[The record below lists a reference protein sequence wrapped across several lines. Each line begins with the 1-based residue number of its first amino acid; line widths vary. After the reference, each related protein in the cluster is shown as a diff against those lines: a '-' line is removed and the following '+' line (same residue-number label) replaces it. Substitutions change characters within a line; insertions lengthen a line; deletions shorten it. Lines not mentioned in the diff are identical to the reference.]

1 MVVFAVALLALLF
14 FIGLAVDAG
23 AMYITY
29 GQLKRAVD
37 AAAVAAAND
46 FKSFEGNVNTADRVI
61 SMEQTATEVL
71 RMHNVDTGVTTLNLK
86 VCDEDSDGLRDT
98 DLQTSVPTFY
108 NLCPDTTAN
117 ESPRKLIYVGAN
129 MDAPLYFLHL
139 LGFQTINLTT
149 HSISEAAPIDVVIV
163 LDVSESMGE
172 ETTHP
177 VPYDVL
183 GYNPNGGSSGCNPI
197 PVGQVGYN
205 PNIRV
210 CSPHRFY
217 PFCQRH

>member
-46 FKSFEGNVNTADRVI
+46 FKSFGGNVVTADRVI
-61 SMEQTATEVL
+61 SMEQTAAEML
-71 RMHNVDTGVTTLNLK
+71 HLHNVDTGVTTINLR
-86 VCDEDSDGLRDT
+86 VCDEDSDGVRDA
-98 DLQTSVPTFY
+98 DLQTSLPTFY
-108 NLCPDTTAN
+108 NLCPDTTAG

-139 LGFQTINLTT
+139 LGFNTINLTT
-149 HSISEAAPIDVVIV
+149 YSISEAAPIDVVIV
-163 LDVSESMGE
+163 LDVSESMGVD
-172 ETTHP
+172 TTSP
-177 VPYDVL
+177 TAYTGS
-183 GYNPNGGSSGCNPI
+183 GYNPNGASGCNPV
-197 PVGQVGYN
+197 PVGQVGLQ
-205 PNIRV
+205 PR
-210 CSPHRFY
+210 
-217 PFCQRH
+217 